1 MLEETDLA
9 GDGEP
14 AEENNAAPGAG
25 GVLTPATAMGDELV
39 ARLRATGQHS
49 IDVVER

>member
-1 MLEETDLA
+1 VRILVEVGLALA
-9 GDGEP
+9 GREP
-14 AEENNAAPGAG
+14 APGAG
-25 GVLTPATAMGDELV
+25 GVLTPATALGDELV